1 MWKSAE
7 PGAKAPHWGGRR
19 QFSDQEVPMLE
30 GLPLALALG
39 GLGAIVAADLYVR
52 TVCELER
59 WKARRRR

>member
-1 MWKSAE
+1 
-7 PGAKAPHWGGRR
+7 
-19 QFSDQEVPMLE
+19 MLE

-39 GLGAIVAADLYVR
+39 GLGAIVAADLYIR